1 MKYSPIDYGI
11 KDSMESL
18 LFSVQPSKQQRKKVQ
33 PKKNIR
39 RREYFTTAAT
49 GTCGGTDGVPCGF
62 DKDQTKVPDDP
73 ELAVERPPPPGGA
86 TVVQEAQK
94 IADLTDKSFPTP
106 KQFWEY
112 GLKHTTSDTIDEQQP
127 VDPTET
133 ETGISTPE
141 INTTGSSEWS
151 PPTDEDMDCFLH
163 KYWKTRAS
171 TFASVYGS
179 TSGYYSAITL
189 KDFKNKCLMADG
201 LIDSGRVTSTNKVLM
216 VEVSEVWT
224 TIKNRAREY
233 IEYYLDNAMALPN
246 GLSAYCHDIDPVIED
261 GDNDADIKK
270 NSYGSTYLGG
280 DGIYLGNDD
289 PTAAELEY
297 GILEE
302 EDEFPDDSKCKGN
315 WDSWMYRKCT
325 DKESA
330 QVGDP
335 LATKAKKKCKKLRG
349 PERKICLENIEECQK
364 DSGYCVKRGGFE
376 AFSAFVRKWNNVKL
390 FYLGVIIGLPILTF
404 LFPPAII
411 LSTPLFTFAA
421 VILPYIAYKHF
432 FRLFGPGSAF
442 FKALPYFIRWYFWY
456 PIVLL
461 ISKPEKLF
469 KTIGK
474 AIKKFFTKSI
484 PKFFVKLFTK
494 QIPKLVNKIM
504 KPILKLV
511 KNVWQIIA
519 DSIKPVVRGIM
530 AFVKLIIKA
539 AETVGNAFG
548 KAWGQLMKIIKPI
561 ENMVKNVIKSIKN
574 AFKQVKK
581 LEKLGKKI
589 DRVVKK
595 IGRIR

>member
-39 RREYFTTAAT
+39 RREYFTEAA
-49 GTCGGTDGVPCGF
+49 GEPPCGGADGVPCGF
-62 DKDQTKVPDDP
+62 DKEQTKVPDDP
-73 ELAVERPPPPGGA
+73 ELAPERA
-86 TVVQEAQK
+86 TVVATVVAAPVK
-94 IADLTDKSFPTP
+94 VGAGNWYPFPTP
-106 KQFWEY
+106 AQLWKY
-112 GLKHTTSDTIDEQQP
+112 GLDHTVSDTIDKQEA
-127 VDPTET
+127 VDPNET
-133 ETGISTPE
+133 ETGVSTPE

-163 KYWKTRAS
+163 KYWETHSDVSNFVRD
-171 TFASVYGS
+171 YGS
-179 TSGYYSAITL
+179 TSGYYSTITL
-189 KDFKNKCLMADG
+189 KDFKNNCLMADG
-201 LIDSGRVTSTNKVLM
+201 LIDSGRVTSTNKALK

-233 IEYYLDNAMALPN
+233 IEYYLDNAETLPN
-246 GLSAYCHDIDPVIED
+246 GLSAYCYDYSKPELSDED
-261 GDNDADIKK
+261 AKTAYDEDVKE
-270 NSYGSTYLGG
+270 NSFG
-280 DGIYLGNDD
+280 GIYIASSDAS
-289 PTAAELEY
+289 PAQLEY
-297 GILEE
+297 GTADPV
-302 EDEFPDDSKCKGN
+302 DEPTGSKCKDKWN
-315 WDSWMYRKCT
+315 SWMYRRCT
-325 DKESA
+325 DDEK
-330 QVGDP
+330 G
-335 LATKAKKKCKKLRG
+335 ATNKAYKQCKKLKG
-349 PERKICLENIEECQK
+349 PERTKCKEDIVNCKSDPN
-364 DSGYCVKRGGFE
+364 YCVKRSGFE
-376 AFSAFVRKWNNVKL
+376 AFSAFVRKWDNVKL
-390 FYLGVIIGLPILTF
+390 FYLGVILGIPILTF
-404 LFPPAII
+404 LFPPAIMI
-411 LSTPLFTFAA
+411 SSPVFMFAA
-421 VILPYIAYKHF
+421 AVLPYVVYKHF

-461 ISKPEKLF
+461 ISKPAKLF

-494 QIPKLVNKIM
+494 QVPKLVNKIM
-504 KPILKLV
+504 KSILKLV
-511 KNVWQIIA
+511 KDVWEIIA
-519 DSIKPVVRGIM
+519 TSTKPVVRGIM
-530 AFVKLIIKA
+530 SFVKLIIKA

-548 KAWGQLMKIIKPI
+548 KAWGQMMKIIKPI

-589 DRVVKK
+589 DKMIKK